1 MERERESKP
10 AGTCCL
16 HSVLGRNESRTA
28 CSSIYQ
34 FALLSTSH
42 SSQHPTAQS
51 ILRPKSDPEYYARIR
66 RAVEKV
72 SKGEKLT
79 MTFAQRM
86 RVFFGGKP

>member
-1 MERERESKP
+1 MWPPRSSASSRLSQKENRSSKLTSPSLVFLMSQP
-10 AGTCCL
+10 A
-16 HSVLGRNESRTA
+16 
-28 CSSIYQ
+28 
-34 FALLSTSH
+34 
-42 SSQHPTAQS
+42 QHPTAQS
-51 ILRPKSDPEYYARIR
+51 ILHPKSDPEYYARIR